1 MTKTLRIFLLL
12 TVVAGLAVGFTPGR
26 AVAQPSSGLG
36 EYQPVRGFQRIA
48 YALADNLEHH
58 LVRHVDRA
66 KTILFTSFV
75 ELDQLNTSSTFGRL
89 LGEQVASRF
98 SQHGYTVVE
107 LKLRQHSMIISEDT
121 GELVLS
127 RNLRDI
133 RTDQD
138 AQAIIVGTYTLLKD
152 SIILGVKLISTLD
165 GSLLS
170 THDATVW
177 LTPQLREL
185 VARNVTTFEPQRI
198 SEEPE
203 STPEKDVSK
212 ITVPEG
218 PLARGTV
225 LLDLKNSLAVRLVQA
240 RLADLQYYTDRID
253 GIWGKNSRAALS
265 QFKRDQG
272 LEEPGTWDVQT
283 QRALFRGTG
292 Q

>member
-1 MTKTLRIFLLL
+1 MKKTFRMLLL
-12 TVVAGLAVGFTPGR
+12 LAVVTGLALGFTPGR
-26 AVAQPSSGLG
+26 ATAQPGFGLG
-36 EYQPVRGFQRIA
+36 EYQPVQGFQRIA
-48 YALADNLEHH
+48 HALADNLERH
-58 LVRHVDRA
+58 LVRHVDRS

-89 LGEQVASRF
+89 MGEQVASRF

-170 THDATVW
+170 THDTTVW

-185 VARNVTTFEPQRI
+185 VERNVTTFEPDRTPDK
-198 SEEPE
+198 PE
-203 STPEKDVSK
+203 APAEKDISK

-240 RLADLQYYTDRID
+240 RLADLGYYTDRID

-265 QFKRDQG
+265 QFKREQG
-272 LEEPGTWDVQT
+272 LEEPGTWDVRA